1 MKRLAIAA
9 LLAALAV
16 LTAGMT
22 INRTP
27 DKKQD
32 KLDLKALWR
41 DYEAAVAAD
50 RPARQA
56 EVLSRIKEL
65 ARRERLNWDFYD
77 AGRKYVQV
85 EASRNWKLNDSLR
98 RVFKKEI
105 DDYAEPVVWV
115 AYRREFGGDRS
126 MLDLIQQYA
135 DRLQSGADPEFWKDD
150 FRVQGQ
156 MNGVLTEFIRDNYE
170 YALWTAMG
178 RNTRNAATC
187 KLLEEYLKGRYPAA
201 SWLDYLKALS
211 LSEKE
216 GRRAALEALAEREK
230 GKATALFPQAELL
243 QEDFRQLERDG
254 ARRQRKTHRRQLWP
268 GGRTHLHDA
277 SPLSVRLG
285 L

>member
-85 EASRNWKLNDSLR
+85 EASRNWKLRDSLR

-105 DDYAEPVVWV
+105 DEVLFFSDNDVYLTPVMPGPGLCQKVQ
-115 AYRREFGGDRS
+115 
-126 MLDLIQQYA
+126 LI
-135 DRLQSGADPEFWKDD
+135 
-150 FRVQGQ
+150 
-156 MNGVLTEFIRDNYE
+156 
-170 YALWTAMG
+170 
-178 RNTRNAATC
+178 
-187 KLLEEYLKGRYPAA
+187 
-201 SWLDYLKALS
+201 
-211 LSEKE
+211 
-216 GRRAALEALAEREK
+216 
-230 GKATALFPQAELL
+230 LFFHIIHSAKSIL
-243 QEDFRQLERDG
+243 
-254 ARRQRKTHRRQLWP
+254 
-268 GGRTHLHDA
+268 
-277 SPLSVRLG
+277 
-285 L
+285 